1 MSFVDF
7 LVRIIYVTV
16 IVVALKLLGRLV
28 AVFII
33 NRKEKVNIPRYNKN
47 TQDRG
52 VVQYHIFVKII
63 AWINMIFVSYM
74 FIASV
79 VTYIGIF
86 QLGKSVNL
94 PVVIFWT
101 GYFLFSVIFFL
112 MSVVWKIEW
121 LYYEII
127 YRNALGIKKKYD
139 FREIEIVREN
149 LQKAIVYKDGNRIFS
164 IDMIPFTING
174 EEFYSRGLSHGAV
187 KGINK
192 KSKKK

>member
-47 TQDRG
+47 TQDSFG
-52 VVQYHIFVKII
+52 QDISCFQYF
-63 AWINMIFVSYM
+63 
-74 FIASV
+74 
-79 VTYIGIF
+79 
-86 QLGKSVNL
+86 
-94 PVVIFWT
+94 
-101 GYFLFSVIFFL
+101 FSDVCC
-112 MSVVWKIEW
+112 ME
-121 LYYEII
+121 
-127 YRNALGIKKKYD
+127 
-139 FREIEIVREN
+139 
-149 LQKAIVYKDGNRIFS
+149 DGNQIFS